1 MKPYNKG
8 FTLIELIIAIS
19 ISVVVLA
26 SLASL
31 LWQSTNYYRRS
42 NEEISLQMEAQT
54 ILNQL
59 KDLIVEADNVEF
71 DMTSDPQL
79 LRIQQG
85 LDKLYEISLN
95 SDNTLSFVRA
105 SKEADDSVSRTE
117 SQLFGMYVLDFH
129 VIEPSPDY
137 NAVKISFTLQGEYS
151 TYRVEESVINIR
163 NQIKPMQSYW

>member
-105 SKEADDSVSRTE
+105 SKEVDDSVSRTE

>member
-1 MKPYNKG
+1 VKPYNKG